1 MEFLIAGN
9 TDVGI
14 TKKTNQD
21 SYWVKMLETPCGKMA
36 FGIVCDGMGGLEK
49 GELASATLLYAFN
62 EWVEKKLIDVCK
74 SGFSDSVIR
83 EQWCAITI
91 EVSNKLMDYG
101 KKNNI
106 KLGTTLAA
114 ILVTQER
121 YYIVN
126 VGDSRI
132 YEITAENGAVQLTKD
147 QTFVA
152 REIESGRMTPEQAA
166 VDSRRNVLLQ
176 CVGASEQVY
185 PEMFYGVPKKD
196 ALYMLC
202 SDGFRHEITSGEI
215 NSELTPDKLCNYDS
229 MLKRSKKLIEL
240 NKSRGETDNITIAMI
255 RTY

>member
-9 TDVGI
+9 TDVGT

-21 SYWVKMLETPCGKMA
+21 GYWLKMLETPCGKMA

-62 EWVEKKLIDVCK
+62 EWIENRLIDVCK
-74 SGFSDSVIR
+74 DGLNDSIIR
-83 EQWCAITI
+83 EQWSAIA
-91 EVSNKLMDYG
+91 VDVGNKLMSYG

-114 ILVTQER
+114 ILITQDR

-132 YEITAENGAVQLTKD
+132 YEITAGNGAVQLTKD

-152 REIESGRMTPEQAA
+152 REIEMERMTPEQAEA
-166 VDSRRNVLLQ
+166 DSRRNVLLQ

-196 ALYMLC
+196 AVYMLC
-202 SDGFRHEITSGEI
+202 SDGFRHEVKQAEI

-229 MLKRSKKLIEL
+229 MLMQSKKLIDL

>member
-9 TDVGI
+9 TDVGT

-21 SYWVKMLETPCGKMA
+21 SYWLKMLETPCGKMA

-49 GELASATLLYAFN
+49 GELTSATLLYAFN
-62 EWVEKKLIDVCK
+62 EWIEKRLIEVCK
-74 SGFSDSVIR
+74 KGFSDNRIKDEWNS
-83 EQWCAITI
+83 ITL
-91 EVSNKLMDYG
+91 EVSGKLMDYG

-132 YEITAENGAVQLTKD
+132 YEITADKGAVQLTKD
-147 QTFVA
+147 QTFIA
-152 REIESGRMTPEQAA
+152 REIECGRMTPEQAA
-166 VDSRRNVLLQ
+166 TDSRRNVLLQ
-176 CVGASEQVY
+176 CVGASERVY

-202 SDGFRHEITSGEI
+202 SDGFRHEITKEEI
-215 NSELTPDKLCNYDS
+215 NSELVPDRLCNYDS
-229 MLKRSKKLIEL
+229 MLKQSKKLIDL
-240 NKSRGETDNITIAMI
+240 NKSRGETDNITVAMI